1 MRCVK
6 YWMLVFPCLF
16 ALTLD
21 APLSAQEDKA
31 PKDKKE
37 KAVEDVYTI
46 PDGAD
51 PKALL
56 AAIRK
61 VQAVQP
67 KSLEQ
72 FLKGVATME
81 KASALILKQVKDK
94 KSAAYDVAV
103 TTSLMTRLVR
113 LQVPNGG
120 DVDVKALFKDAEE
133 FLTSKPDWTQEQ
145 VSIAAQLPQALEKV
159 DVKLA
164 GKAYAA
170 MGKLMKKQKNPQYVE
185 YGESLLG
192 SGRRLN
198 LVGNMMK
205 VDGTTFAGK
214 PFKLSEL
221 KGKVVLVDFWAT
233 WCGPCLREVP
243 NMKKNFAKYHEK
255 GFEIVGI
262 SIDEDRSSLDR
273 FLQDNEVPWIILH
286 EKGKANPVASYYG
299 VNSIPFMVLIDKD
312 GKVVSTEARGAELD
326 DLLADLFAE
335 K

>member
-1 MRCVK
+1 M
-6 YWMLVFPCLF
+6 
-16 ALTLD
+16 
-21 APLSAQEDKA
+21 
-31 PKDKKE
+31 
-37 KAVEDVYTI
+37 
-46 PDGAD
+46 
-51 PKALL
+51 
-56 AAIRK
+56 
-61 VQAVQP
+61 
-67 KSLEQ
+67 
-72 FLKGVATME
+72 
-81 KASALILKQVKDK
+81 
-94 KSAAYDVAV
+94 
-103 TTSLMTRLVR
+103 
-113 LQVPNGG
+113 
-120 DVDVKALFKDAEE
+120 
-133 FLTSKPDWTQEQ
+133 TSKPDWTQEQ

-214 PFKLSEL
+214 PFELSEL

-243 NMKKNFAKYHEK
+243 NMKKNFTKYHEK

>member
-51 PKALL
+51 PKALV

-94 KSAAYDVAV
+94 KSEAYDVAV

-120 DVDVKALFKDAEE
+120 DVDV
-133 FLTSKPDWTQEQ
+133 S
-145 VSIAAQLPQALEKV
+145 
-159 DVKLA
+159 
-164 GKAYAA
+164 
-170 MGKLMKKQKNPQYVE
+170 
-185 YGESLLG
+185 
-192 SGRRLN
+192 
-198 LVGNMMK
+198 
-205 VDGTTFAGK
+205 
-214 PFKLSEL
+214 
-221 KGKVVLVDFWAT
+221 
-233 WCGPCLREVP
+233 
-243 NMKKNFAKYHEK
+243 
-255 GFEIVGI
+255 
-262 SIDEDRSSLDR
+262 
-273 FLQDNEVPWIILH
+273 
-286 EKGKANPVASYYG
+286 
-299 VNSIPFMVLIDKD
+299 
-312 GKVVSTEARGAELD
+312 
-326 DLLADLFAE
+326 
-335 K
+335 